1 MVNITIRDESDNIT
15 YALTKSTSQKALEN
29 LLKGFPRGKYKCS
42 WSQTINGKKRPVNKS
57 IYIYGNTPNFL
68 TPSSFSGFQ
77 HPENPILERLDELE
91 KKIDSQE
98 DFNDDLETEDEKSD
112 IKIKLL
118 ELLSSEKGIELAG
131 AFFGDNEKLVNFI
144 KENGDWLKLQIISIA
159 TQIGLKK

>member
-1 MVNITIRDESDNIT
+1 MVNITIRDERDNIT

-29 LLKGFPRGKYKCS
+29 LLKGFPKGKYKCS
-42 WSQTINGKKRPVNKS
+42 WSQIINGKKRPVNKN

-68 TPSSFSGFQ
+68 THSFSGFG

-91 KKIDSQE
+91 KKIDNQE
-98 DFNDDLETEDEKSD
+98 DSNDDLETEDEKFD

-118 ELLSSEKGIELAG
+118 EILSSEKGIELAG
-131 AFFGDNEKLVNFI
+131 AFLGDNEKLVNFI
-144 KENGDWLKLQIISIA
+144 KENGDWLKLQIVSIA